1 MRPGETYLAFTT
13 NIYASWI
20 LVLKCW
26 NGLRYNIQ
34 EEKSPIEPFHPGAR
48 STGFT
53 SLGIHTYY
61 EIQPVGSTCKSEHG
75 DVFLLLRP
83 TSVSRGYSCSNAGTG
98 LVDTASKKR
107 GRQDRA
113 FRIFMHT
120 HKFRTIY

>member
-1 MRPGETYLAFTT
+1 MPPGFSCLSAGMGLDTT
-13 NIYASWI
+13 SKKRSRQQRA
-20 LVLKCW
+20 
-26 NGLRYNIQ
+26 
-34 EEKSPIEPFHPGAR
+34 FHPGAR

-53 SLGIHTYY
+53 SLGMHTYD
-61 EIQPVGSTCKSEHG
+61 IQPVGSTCESEHG

-83 TSVSRGYSCSNAGTG
+83 TSVSRGYSCSNAGSG